1 MALSATLALSLA
13 SVQISQPTIATV
25 VISNS
30 GGSPVNLVNCQPTV
44 IQHGGS
50 PQSSWIP
57 FAAGNMLDGLAGSIQ
72 VPASGSL
79 TLLIPYVFFQPSS
92 STYDVSV
99 NLTTS
104 DGSFF
109 SPSASQVTVTN
120 VNFQDAT

>member
-1 MALSATLALSLA
+1 MALSATISLSLA
-13 SVQISQPTIATV
+13 TVQISQPTIATLT
-25 VISNS
+25 ISNS
-30 GGSPVNLVNCQPTV
+30 GGVSVNLTICQPTV

-50 PQSSWIP
+50 QPSSWIP
-57 FAAGNMLDGLAGSIQ
+57 FAAGSMLDGLAGSIK

-79 TLLIPYVFFQPSS
+79 VLLIPYVFFQPSS
-92 STYDVSV
+92 STYDVSC

-109 SPSASQVTVTN
+109 SPTAAQVTVTN